1 MNQFIP
7 CDAFS
12 SLKNFT
18 NQKDVFSSKFGE
30 DLDQAT
36 FKFKSYAEECASLFG
51 VREHQ
56 YPAGNVEDE
65 LPKFHFPP
73 KEFELFG
80 NQETK
85 QTAPRS
91 TDGADTE
98 SVHSLTSTRANL
110 TKDLSGCYDD
120 ILGSP
125 NFDEE
130 SPKAY
135 TVQKQQ
141 QKQKE
146 ILPTLDQIFN
156 LKSNP
161 NFNGVSSSLSINKPG
176 ASAVGANAQTPK
188 IDVNKQV
195 EQLTTSEKPMKV
207 KQDLSKR
214 GDVVNKTILRAMK
227 RYYFTE
233 FDSMFSFTSMSDKEK
248 FANFQLLIRK
258 FVTQEMK
265 ATRTLTE
272 EEQEEAILF
281 FGSMISHV
289 HMRRGITVSKMRTQV
304 NFVHKCLYNYSHK
317 KLSQLMQQGGFKFI
331 LDDFVNFDGIEVV
344 LNSEET
350 MLKQPELY
358 REACRDLL
366 LRAQE

>member
-1 MNQFIP
+1 MSQFIP

-12 SLKNFT
+12 SLKNFS
-18 NQKDVFSSKFGE
+18 NQKEVFSSKFGE

-36 FKFKSYAEECASLFG
+36 FKFKTYADECASLFG
-51 VREHQ
+51 TKEHQ
-56 YPAGNVEDE
+56 NLPGHVEDE

-91 TDGADTE
+91 TDGVDTD
-98 SVHSLTSTRANL
+98 SVHSQTSTRANL
-110 TKDLSGCYDD
+110 TKDLVGHEDD
-120 ILGSP
+120 ILSSP
-125 NFDEE
+125 YFDIM
-130 SPKAY
+130 SPAAK
-135 TVQKQQ
+135 VEPVQ
-141 QKQKE
+141 QKPKE
-146 ILPTLDQIFN
+146 TLPTLDQIFN

-161 NFNGVSSSLSINKPG
+161 NFNGVANNGGIAKPG
-176 ASAVGANAQTPK
+176 ASTVAASAQAPRV
-188 IDVNKQV
+188 DVNKQV
-195 EQLTTSEKPMKV
+195 AKLTTTGKPAKA

-233 FDSMFSFTSMSDKEK
+233 FDSMFNFTSMSDKEK

-265 ATRTLTE
+265 ATRNLTE

-350 MLKQPELY
+350 MLKQPDLY
-358 REACRDLL
+358 RDACQELL
-366 LRAQE
+366 LTAQE